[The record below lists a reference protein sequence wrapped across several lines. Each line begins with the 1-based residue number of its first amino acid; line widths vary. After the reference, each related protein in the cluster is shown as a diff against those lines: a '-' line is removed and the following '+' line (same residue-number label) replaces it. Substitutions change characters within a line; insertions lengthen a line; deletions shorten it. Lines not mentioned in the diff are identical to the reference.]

1 MTAGYLAWG
10 FLLWGFL
17 LGMKWKMAGKSVR
30 NFCGP
35 DELTIPFAG
44 AMACTLTFLVA
55 LWPVSIIIALIA
67 ISRERS

>member
-1 MTAGYLAWG
+1 
-10 FLLWGFL
+10 
-17 LGMKWKMAGKSVR
+17 MKWKMAGKSVR